1 MSSDRE
7 TETCDRCNAVIVLG
21 RMEARPPMFEFTRR
35 TDDTDTKTPTYEST
49 TRILCE
55 SCKESMLEWIDSSLV
70 DRHDA
75 VDLPDGIK
83 SAEALEHAAKTLEVT
98 AETLRKELNTDDR
111 D

>member
-1 MSSDRE
+1 M
-7 TETCDRCNAVIVLG
+7 LG
-21 RMEARPPMFEFTRR
+21 
-35 TDDTDTKTPTYEST
+35 
-49 TRILCE
+49 
-55 SCKESMLEWIDSSLV
+55 WIDSSLV
-70 DRHDA
+70 ERHDA